1 MLQATINDKTVSEI
15 SNITSEDDNDG
26 TFIKDGA
33 GSLKLTGDN
42 SEFSGSA
49 QIKKGILNYIADND
63 TDSYFKGS
71 TTISADGTLQATIND
86 KTVSEISN
94 IYKRRQRNT

>member
-1 MLQATINDKTVSEI
+1 MGSTTISADGTLQATINESAGENQTIANIKSE
-15 SNITSEDDNDG
+15 NDADG
-26 TFIKDGA
+26 TFIKQGA

-49 QIKKGILNYIADND
+49 QIKEGILNYIADNN

-71 TTISADGTLQATIND
+71 TTISADGTLQAT
-86 KTVSEISN
+86 
-94 IYKRRQRNT
+94 RAQPQ